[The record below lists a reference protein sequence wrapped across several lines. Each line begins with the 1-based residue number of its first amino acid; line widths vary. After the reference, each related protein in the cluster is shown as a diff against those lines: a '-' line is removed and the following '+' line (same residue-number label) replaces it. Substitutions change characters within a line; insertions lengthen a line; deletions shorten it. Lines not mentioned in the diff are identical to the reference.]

1 MRRQSHIKT
10 GFSVPTDLGAPRIA
24 KFMATVS
31 LLILPVAIVKYSMSG
46 NYWLASYYLFLC
58 ALILIDLRAHLS
70 ERRLPINSAILLIA
84 VQIGDLI
91 LIRHHGA
98 SAAFWLFPITVA
110 GFFYCSLWVATGIG
124 MVAMVLGPMLSYV
137 ATQDP
142 WFAFRLF
149 VALGTV
155 VLFVHFML
163 TTMWAMQANLEHA
176 LERDALTGCHN
187 RRAFMRLIRG
197 DVPVSSGALLFVD
210 IDHFKKINDLHGH
223 IIGDKVLVSVVEAM
237 REVLKGQGQIFRIGG
252 EEFAL
257 LMPNTPIELAA
268 MIAERMRRHVSRQAM
283 AVETDVDGQGT
294 GQDTGRETAQAK
306 VTVSIGVEKF
316 SSGEDIEA
324 ALLRADNH
332 LYRAKQAGRDRVISS
347 MSPLHDS
354 PHRLDTSRFSRE
366 RSEDRSADRGS
377 VLR

>member
-1 MRRQSHIKT
+1 MRGQRRIKT

-31 LLILPVAIVKYSMSG
+31 LLILPIAIVKYAMSG
-46 NYWLASYYLFLC
+46 HSWLAGYYLFLC
-58 ALILIDLRAHLS
+58 GLILFDLRAYLS
-70 ERRLPINSAILLIA
+70 GKRLPINAAILLIA

-91 LIRHHGA
+91 LIRHHGT

-110 GFFYCSLWVATGIG
+110 GFFYCALWVATSIG
-124 MVAMVLGPMLSYV
+124 VVAMVLGPVLSYL
-137 ATQDP
+137 ASHDP
-142 WFAFRLF
+142 WFAFRLG

-155 VLFVHFML
+155 ILFVRFML

-176 LERDALTGCHN
+176 LERDALTGCYN

-210 IDHFKKINDLHGH
+210 IDHFKKINDRHGH
-223 IIGDKVLVSVVEAM
+223 IVGDKVLVAVVEAM
-237 REVLKGQGQIFRIGG
+237 REVLKGQGHIYRIGG

-268 MIAERMRRHVSRQAM
+268 MIAERMRRHISQQAM
-283 AVETDVDGQGT
+283 PGEAGEADREAQGT
-294 GQDTGRETAQAK
+294 VKTR

-316 SSGEDIEA
+316 SSGEEIEA
-324 ALLRADNH
+324 ALSRADNH
-332 LYRAKQAGRDRVISS
+332 LYRAKQAGRDRVMSS
-347 MSPLHDS
+347 MSVSDDGPARGE
-354 PHRLDTSRFSRE
+354 PSRFSRE
-366 RSEDRSADRGS
+366 RPEDHSADRES